1 MKKIIIFVLIANIV
15 NCNSIRRKF
24 HYFMDM
30 AYSPA
35 LDSQKYDLIGNRAGN
50 MFPPENTIPHKFL
63 NEKFSK
69 TIPGSYFIDDKYIT
83 YNINGVTISA
93 IPEEHE
99 MGSYLINSPLKNTEA
114 TLERGKERFN
124 IYCSP
129 CHGYGGK
136 GDGLVKAKF
145 PNIKAVAR
153 PSKTEPVRAENW
165 SVERL
170 FLVMTTGINSMNSYA
185 SQVPEIDRWA
195 IAHYV
200 KYLKIE
206 AMK

>member
-1 MKKIIIFVLIANIV
+1 MKKIIIFLIIANIAS
-15 NCNSIRRKF
+15 CNSVRRKF

-35 LDSQKYDLIGNRAGN
+35 IDTSEFDDIGNRGGN
-50 MFPPENTIPHKFL
+50 RFPPDHTIAHKFF
-63 NEKFSK
+63 NSK
-69 TIPGSYFIDDKYIT
+69 YNRTIPGFYVIDDKYIT
-83 YNINGVTISA
+83 YNINGISIGN

-99 MGSYLINSPLKNTEA
+99 IASHLISSPLRNDEA
-114 TLERGKERFN
+114 TLARGKERFN

-145 PNIKAVAR
+145 SNIKAVAR
-153 PSKTEPVRAENW
+153 PNKNEPVRAEGW
-165 SVERL
+165 SVERI
-170 FLVMTTGINSMNSYA
+170 FMVTTTGINAMNSYA
-185 SQVPEIDRWA
+185 TQVPEIDRWA

-200 KYLKIE
+200 KYLQLE